1 MDTLRRSSEILLTVI
16 ITSIPLGMTFDISNV
31 ESDSPSSGF
40 DVVTGDEM
48 EVPLLSGIV
57 LGVASGL

>member
-1 MDTLRRSSEILLTVI
+1 
-16 ITSIPLGMTFDISNV
+16 MTFDISNV